1 MSKDKLAVGY
11 TDTEKIGI
19 WRSRALNIKIYR
31 LKSSLS
37 VGDSSFSFCLALR
50 VAARRSGLSNR
61 SSCFFPWW
69 DPGSNSFI
77 VSSRSHG
84 FGSCLMFTFTL
95 TPMHRGEKEL
105 RATPKRESSTPGMD
119 LVLAHFGPYV
129 TIGPLPRPPANL
141 SSYYIC
147 IVIINTLTILLCIF
161 K

>member
-19 WRSRALNIKIYR
+19 WRSRALNIRIYR
-31 LKSSLS
+31 LKFPRS

-69 DPGSNSFI
+69 DHGSNSFI

-95 TPMHRGEKEL
+95 TPMHRGEKRAESNSEERKL
-105 RATPKRESSTPGMD
+105 DTRHGFGVGSFRPICNNRSIATPSSE
-119 LVLAHFGPYV
+119 
-129 TIGPLPRPPANL
+129 PLF
-141 SSYYIC
+141 
-147 IVIINTLTILLCIF
+147 LLYMHT
-161 K
+161 